1 MAGDSITIEEIKA
14 LVNDYNVILA
24 KYVAA
29 NKSLSSLGS
38 YEMLSTKKIT
48 GGHTSYSGTIPTV
61 EACQAKCGNLKCAT
75 ASYNSNTKGC
85 LINNDGQ
92 MVAGSAY
99 DSVIINKQV
108 YYLNQLD
115 NLNTQLT
122 DVNNKIMTKIGTINS
137 SGYLTNL
144 YKEMAQR
151 KEQLRMDQLALDTQI
166 NNITDNSSVLDLEY
180 VKQDTHLDT
189 NSHYYIFILL
199 AMICLIVIIILI
211 AMQI

>member
-38 YEMLSTKKIT
+38 YEMLSNQQIT
-48 GGHTSYSGTIPTV
+48 GGYTSYSGTLSTV
-61 EACQAKCGNLKCAT
+61 EECQATCGNLKCAT

-92 MVAGSAY
+92 LVSGSAY

-108 YYLNQLD
+108 YYLKQLD
-115 NLNTQLT
+115 NLNIQLT
-122 DVNNKIMTKIGTINS
+122 DVNNKIMTQIGTINS

-151 KEQLRMDQLALDTQI
+151 KEELKMDQLALNTRL
-166 NNITDNSSVLDLEY
+166 NNITDNSNVLDLEY

-189 NSHYYIFILL
+189 TSHYYIFLLL
-199 AMICLIVIIILI
+199 AMICLIAIIILI
-211 AMQI
+211 AMQT